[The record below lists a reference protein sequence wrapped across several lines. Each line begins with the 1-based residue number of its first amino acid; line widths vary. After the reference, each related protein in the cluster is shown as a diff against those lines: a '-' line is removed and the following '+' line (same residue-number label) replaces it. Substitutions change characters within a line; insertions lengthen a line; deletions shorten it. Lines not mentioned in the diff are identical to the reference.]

1 MKEKEKP
8 IVKIISELREEYEP
22 YRLKHS
28 KKEIE
33 RWVQQFKK
41 KNKTRELNIDIYFSK
56 LFGHGPTELE
66 KLNIMFLD
74 RSKDLFYYK
83 NKRTSGGYYI
93 IISDLHKDKV
103 NIRIDFADALKNQW
117 YGENN
122 VLDLIEK
129 EIYKEAFKNLQS
141 LGTKFFYINGKEN
154 VYYVKN
160 DNTLNKYISELKLVI
175 SNYSNVMREY
185 LNKNKELNKKYEDIY
200 NKYREM
206 NKLHTKQGMLFT
218 KYVWAMVFN
227 KRKIE
232 PNIYQDIE
240 IDEHHNLEREDSH
253 FENKEYNFMSN
264 EEFDRIVELLKYKKN
279 IILEGVP
286 GVGKTFIA
294 KKIAKEITEKNEK
307 NIKIIQ
313 FHQSYS
319 YEDFI
324 QGLRPTDQGT
334 FEPKDGILKKLCSVA
349 RQNIEQKYVMIID
362 EINRGKISK
371 IFGETFMLIEKD
383 KRATKADIEKGN
395 NSQYAV
401 NLQYSD
407 NELFDI
413 PENVYFI
420 GTMNTMDRSIALMD
434 YALRR
439 RFAVYEIKPC
449 FEDKEGLNNFKQYL
463 NDIKSKELSILAE
476 KIKSINESNDLDEIK
491 FGHSYL
497 CGLNNE
503 ANISE
508 KIKLIINYEI
518 IPQLKE
524 YLIGE
529 NDKIEKLKDF
539 LDISNEQNLLV
550 DKFLNNRNKDNNN
563 QDGEDIN
570 D

>member
-1 MKEKEKP
+1 MKEES
-8 IVKIISELREEYEP
+8 IVKIINELREEYEP
-22 YRLKHS
+22 YRLEHS

-33 RWVQQFKK
+33 RWVQQFKER
-41 KNKTRELNIDIYFSK
+41 NKTRELNIDIYFSK
-56 LFGHGPTELE
+56 AFGNGPTELE

-74 RSKDLFYYK
+74 RSSDLFYYK
-83 NKRTSGGYYI
+83 NKRPSGGYYI

-103 NIRIDFADALKNQW
+103 NVRIDFSDTLKKQW
-117 YGENN
+117 YGEND
-122 VLDLIEK
+122 LFDLIEK
-129 EIYKEAFKNLQS
+129 EIYTESFKNLQS
-141 LGTKFFYINGKEN
+141 LGTKFIYINEKEHM
-154 VYYVKN
+154 YYVKN
-160 DNTLNKYISELKLVI
+160 DNTLHRYISELKLVI

-185 LNKNKELNKKYEDIY
+185 LSKNKKLDEKYEQMY
-200 NKYREM
+200 NKYRKM
-206 NKLHTKQGMLFT
+206 IKMHTKQGKLFT
-218 KYVWAMVFN
+218 KYVWSMVFN
-227 KRKIE
+227 KLKIE
-232 PNIYQDIE
+232 PSINQSIL
-240 IDEHHNLEREDSH
+240 DEEPNTGSEDTYLDK
-253 FENKEYNFMSN
+253 KEYNFMSN
-264 EEFDRIVELLKYKKN
+264 EEFNRIVELIKYKKN
-279 IILEGVP
+279 VILEGVP

-294 KKIAKEITEKNEK
+294 KKIARELTEKNED

-319 YEDFI
+319 YEDFV
-324 QGLRPTDQGT
+324 QGLRPTEHGV
-334 FEPKDGILKKLCSVA
+334 FEPKDGILKKICNIA
-349 RQNIEQKYVMIID
+349 RQKMNQNYVMIID

-383 KRATKADIEKGN
+383 KRATKEEIENEG

-401 NLQYSD
+401 NLQYAEND

-463 NDIKSKELSILAE
+463 NDINSKELSILTE
-476 KIKSINESNDLDEIK
+476 KIKSINESNNLEEIK

-503 ANISE
+503 INIKE
-508 KIKLIINYEI
+508 KIELIINYEI

-529 NDKIEKLKDF
+529 NDKIEKLKEF
-539 LDISNEQNLLV
+539 LDITNEQYLSV
-550 DKFLNNRNKDNNN
+550 DEFLNNRNKYNNN

-570 D
+570 E

>member
-1 MKEKEKP
+1 MKEES
-8 IVKIISELREEYEP
+8 IVKIINELREEYEP
-22 YRLKHS
+22 YRLEHS

-33 RWVQQFKK
+33 RWVQQFKER
-41 KNKTRELNIDIYFSK
+41 NKTRELNIDIYFSK
-56 LFGHGPTELE
+56 AFGNGPTELE

-74 RSKDLFYYK
+74 RSSDLFYYK
-83 NKRTSGGYYI
+83 NKRPSGGYYI

-103 NIRIDFADALKNQW
+103 NVRIDFSDTLKKQW
-117 YGENN
+117 YGEND
-122 VLDLIEK
+122 LFDLIEK
-129 EIYKEAFKNLQS
+129 EIYTESFKNLQS
-141 LGTKFFYINGKEN
+141 LGTKFIYINEKEHM
-154 VYYVKN
+154 YYVKN
-160 DNTLNKYISELKLVI
+160 DNTLHRYISELKLVI

-185 LNKNKELNKKYEDIY
+185 LSKNKKLDEKYEQMY
-200 NKYREM
+200 NKYRKM
-206 NKLHTKQGMLFT
+206 IKMHTKQGKLFT
-218 KYVWAMVFN
+218 KYVWSMVFN
-227 KRKIE
+227 KLKIE
-232 PNIYQDIE
+232 PSINQSIL
-240 IDEHHNLEREDSH
+240 DEEPNTGSEDTYLDK
-253 FENKEYNFMSN
+253 KEYNFMSN
-264 EEFDRIVELLKYKKN
+264 EEFNRIVELIKYKKN
-279 IILEGVP
+279 VILEGVP

-294 KKIAKEITEKNEK
+294 KKIARELTEKNED

-319 YEDFI
+319 YEDFV
-324 QGLRPTDQGT
+324 QGLRPTEHGV
-334 FEPKDGILKKLCSVA
+334 FEPKDGILKNICNIA
-349 RQNIEQKYVMIID
+349 RQKMNQNYVMIID

-383 KRATKADIEKGN
+383 KRATKEEIENEG

-401 NLQYSD
+401 NLQYAEND

-463 NDIKSKELSILAE
+463 NDINSKELSILTE
-476 KIKSINESNDLDEIK
+476 KIKSINESNNLEEIK

-503 ANISE
+503 INIKE
-508 KIKLIINYEI
+508 KIELIINYEI

-529 NDKIEKLKDF
+529 NDKIEKLKEF
-539 LDISNEQNLLV
+539 LDITNEQYLSV
-550 DKFLNNRNKDNNN
+550 DEFLNNRNKYNNN

-570 D
+570 E